1 MTVLSADLGNNLRA
15 RIVER
20 WRIKEA
26 RESTM
31 KENHRVLLAEGPLLG
46 GVDTHKDIHVA
57 AVLGHTGAL
66 LGTAQFPATLRGH
79 NELLG
84 WMRSF
89 GDIGAVGV
97 EGSGNY
103 GAGLTRFLLAQGVR
117 VMEVVRPD
125 RRARRFNG
133 KSDTLDAENAARAV
147 LAGERTSAPKHRDGA
162 VEALRTLR
170 VARTSAVK
178 ARRAALQLLRNTIV
192 SAPDRLREC
201 VSSLTRRVLVRTCA
215 SWRPNREA
223 VDDPTTATRIALRSL
238 ARRILKLEEEI
249 EDLDELIAALVTQ
262 INPRLMQAPGVG
274 VEIAAQLLITVGE
287 NPERMRN
294 EAAFAMLCGVA
305 PLPASSGKTRRYR
318 LNRGGDR
325 AANCALHMAAISRL
339 RVDPRTRA
347 YVARRTAEGLS
358 KKEILRCLKRY
369 LAREFYKL
377 LKPPPS
383 DLVTSAEIAA

>member
-1 MTVLSADLGNNLRA
+1 
-15 RIVER
+15 
-20 WRIKEA
+20 
-26 RESTM
+26 M
-31 KENHRVLLAEGPLLG
+31 KENRRVLTEETVVVG
-46 GVDTHKDIHVA
+46 GVDTHKDVHVA
-57 AVLGHTGAL
+57 AVLSDTGAL
-66 LGTAQFPATLRGH
+66 LSTAEFPATLGGH
-79 NELLG
+79 KDLLG

-89 GDIGAVGV
+89 GAIGSVGV

-103 GAGLTRFLLAQGVR
+103 GAGLTRFLLAEGVG
-117 VMEVVRPD
+117 VVEVVRPD

-162 VEALRTLR
+162 VEALRALR

-192 SAPDRLREC
+192 SAPDGLRES
-201 VSSLTRRVLVRTCA
+201 VSGLTRTVLVRTCA
-215 SWRPNREA
+215 AWRPNRDA
-223 VDDPTTATRIALRSL
+223 AHDATTATRIALRSL
-238 ARRILKLEEEI
+238 ARRVLRLEEEI
-249 EDLDELIAALVTQ
+249 EDLDELIAALVAR
-262 INPRLMQAPGVG
+262 INPRLTEASCVG
-274 VEIAAQLLITVGE
+274 TEIAAQLLLTAGE
-287 NPERMRN
+287 NPERMKS

-347 YVARRTAEGLS
+347 YAARRAAEGLS

-369 LAREFYKL
+369 LARELYKL
-377 LKPPPS
+377 LKPIPLDPI
-383 DLVTSAEIAA
+383 TGTEIAA

>member
-1 MTVLSADLGNNLRA
+1 
-15 RIVER
+15 
-20 WRIKEA
+20 
-26 RESTM
+26 M
-31 KENHRVLLAEGPLLG
+31 KENRRVLTEETVVVG
-46 GVDTHKDIHVA
+46 GVDTHKDVHVA
-57 AVLGHTGAL
+57 AALSNTGAL
-66 LGTAQFPATLRGH
+66 LGTGEFPATLGGH
-79 NELLG
+79 KDLLG

-89 GDIGAVGV
+89 GDIGSVGV

-103 GAGLTRFLLAQGVR
+103 GAGLTRFLLTEGVR
-117 VMEVVRPD
+117 VVEVVRPD

-162 VEALRTLR
+162 VEALRALR

-178 ARRAALQLLRNTIV
+178 ARRAALQLLHNTVV
-192 SAPDRLREC
+192 SAPDGLRES
-201 VSSLTRRVLVRTCA
+201 VSGLTRTVLVRTCA
-215 SWRPNREA
+215 AWRPNRDVA
-223 VDDPTTATRIALRSL
+223 HDPTTATRIALRSL
-238 ARRILKLEEEI
+238 AKRILRLEEEI
-249 EDLDELIAALVTQ
+249 EDLDELIAPLVGR
-262 INPRLMQAPGVG
+262 INPRLTEASCVG
-274 VEIAAQLLITVGE
+274 TEIAAQLLVTAGE
-287 NPERMRN
+287 NPERMKS

-347 YVARRTAEGLS
+347 YAARRAGEGLS

-369 LAREFYKL
+369 LARELYKL
-377 LKPPPS
+377 LKPTPLDPI
-383 DLVTSAEIAA
+383 TGREIAA